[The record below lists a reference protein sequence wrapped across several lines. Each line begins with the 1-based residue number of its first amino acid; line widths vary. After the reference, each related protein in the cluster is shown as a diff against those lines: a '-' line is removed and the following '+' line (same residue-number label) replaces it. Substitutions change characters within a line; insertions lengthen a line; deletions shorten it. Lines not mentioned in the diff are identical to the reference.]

1 VGASKSGRDV
11 FLIVVAA
18 AAFFPTRLESVRNMA
33 EFALRR
39 SYFTVL
45 AINVPTMLIGL
56 QPTD

>member
-1 VGASKSGRDV
+1 
-11 FLIVVAA
+11 LIVVAA